1 MRYRFHFSDCE
12 GGTSF
17 FLFLIIMVLCV
28 LNSCVYTR
36 ISTHS
41 LADAINKEEYY
52 SNINLDSIAIYRRD
66 GVYYARHTFYK
77 APARGV
83 LLSYGI
89 FSKNNQSCEIYL
101 SRRPEYVQGM
111 EQVYLYRALED
122 YEQDELF
129 PNTIYKNPHSGEE
142 YLTQEYFKDAKPV
155 LIVSNKEKLSYISK
169 PGKNEELLP
178 AQRGLGN
185 YAMAPITA
193 LLYTVDVALSVGV
206 TTSTWVVINIP
217 IFLSTLFV

>member
-1 MRYRFHFSDCE
+1 M
-12 GGTSF
+12 
-17 FLFLIIMVLCV
+17 FLIIMVLCV

-89 FSKNNQSCEIYL
+89 FSKNNQSCAIYL

-129 PNTIYKNPHSGEE
+129 PNTIYKEPQSGEE

-155 LIVSNKEKLSYISK
+155 LIVSDKEKLVSIFK
-169 PGKNEELLP
+169 PGEHEELLP
-178 AQRGLGN
+178 AQRGVGN
-185 YAMAPITA
+185 YAMAPVTA
-193 LLYTVDVALSVGV
+193 VLYVADVAMTVGA
-206 TTSTWVVINIP
+206 TTASWVVINIP
-217 IFLSTLFV
+217 ALLLFTIF

>member
-1 MRYRFHFSDCE
+1 MRY
-12 GGTSF
+12 TSHLSAYSCF
-17 FLFLIIMVLCV
+17 FCPLIIMVLCV

-36 ISTHS
+36 ISTHT
-41 LADAINKEEYY
+41 LTDAINKEEYY
-52 SNINLDSIAIYRRD
+52 SNIKLDSIAIYCRD
-66 GVYYARHTFYK
+66 DVYYAKHTFYK

-101 SRRPEYVQGM
+101 SRRPEYIQGM
-111 EQVYLYRALED
+111 EQVYLYRALER

-129 PNTIYKNPHSGEE
+129 PNTVYKNPHSGEE
-142 YLTQEYFKDAKPV
+142 CLTQEYFKDAKPV
-155 LIVSNKEKLSYISK
+155 LIVSGKEKLSYISK
-169 PGKNEELLP
+169 PRGNEELLP

-185 YAMAPITA
+185 YAMAPVTA
-193 LLYTVDVALSVGV
+193 LLYMVDVALTVGV

-217 IFLSTLFV
+217 IILSSPFL